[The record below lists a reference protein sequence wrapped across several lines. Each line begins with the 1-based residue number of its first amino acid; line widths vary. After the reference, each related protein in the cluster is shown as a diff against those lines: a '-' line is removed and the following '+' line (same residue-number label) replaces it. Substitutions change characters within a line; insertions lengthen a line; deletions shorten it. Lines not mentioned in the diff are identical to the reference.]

1 MVGFRER
8 NLAQSRDCFTV
19 APMGISALQPRAGY
33 LNTPRLIR
41 VSFSNPTRQTTIMAH
56 LSPSAIFSPSVARQQ
71 LAAAKD
77 WNYIDSW
84 LSSKFNGKTPPPFER
99 NNETLKALLALAALN
114 ETADEERE
122 LLARVEAKA
131 LQELQAK
138 DEADPNAQ
146 LLHCIKESLTREG
159 QTSLDALSALSV
171 AINQPVP
178 DIEQLGRSIIDLQ
191 VSAHD
196 LDQASERVSIL
207 EKHLN
212 DELNTIN
219 TLVKELQSDA
229 YQPSPDLTK
238 QTIDYQRKTKALA
251 SKLPELKDRVA
262 SLSASRG
269 NSKVTIQDVKAEE
282 NKFKNLMTLVKD
294 LEVQVKSYHGLP
306 QDTDLAR
313 LELESTRVELRDLTR
328 QRDSM
333 FEGLVE
339 RETPRKTRS

>member
-1 MVGFRER
+1 
-8 NLAQSRDCFTV
+8 
-19 APMGISALQPRAGY
+19 
-33 LNTPRLIR
+33 
-41 VSFSNPTRQTTIMAH
+41 MAH

-84 LSSKFNGKTPPPFER
+84 LSTKFNGKTPPPFER
-99 NNETLKALLALAALN
+99 NNDTLKALLALAALN

-122 LLARVEAKA
+122 LLARVEAKD
-131 LQELQAK
+131 LQSLQAK
-138 DEADPNAQ
+138 EEVDPNVQ
-146 LLHCIKESLTREG
+146 LLNSIEESLTREG
-159 QTSLDALSALSV
+159 QTSLEALSSLSV
-171 AINQPVP
+171 ILNQAIPNV
-178 DIEQLGRSIIDLQ
+178 ETLGRTIIDLQ
-191 VSAHD
+191 VAVCV

-207 EKHLN
+207 EKHLSN
-212 DELNTIN
+212 ELDNVNGLI
-219 TLVKELQSDA
+219 KDLQSDA
-229 YQPSPDLTK
+229 YQPSPTLTK

-251 SKLPELKDRVA
+251 SKLPELKDRVT
-262 SLSASRG
+262 SLSASLG

-282 NKFKNLMTLVKD
+282 EKFKNLLAVVKD

-313 LELESTRVELRDLTR
+313 LELESAKVELQDLTH

-339 RETPRKTRS
+339 RETPRKPRS